1 MIKLLQK
8 TANKTLTKMT
18 ENLAQNMVDSCIS
31 VASSFIGQSF
41 SISGTTNR
49 RTTEKIL
56 KRIDPD
62 TYLRHSR
69 EDNNVS
75 SFGGVGDVK
84 MTLKEVAYFI
94 SLPEHTYIYVD
105 NTRSSMQL
113 FIFGK
118 EYKKASALF
127 KAALNSRDKG
137 SSSLSD
143 SRNNKIMIST
153 ATFNTKGEAESG
165 YFYRISTKTMDE
177 IFTAE
182 NNREQIT
189 SYISHWKKAS
199 DLFQKLNVTH
209 KLGIL
214 LYGPPG
220 TGKSSMAKA
229 IALQL
234 DYPIYTMN
242 VSTFP
247 TTVPDLS
254 ELFDDSGDDG
264 CIILLEDIDYIF
276 GQNSVERSAEEAAKA
291 NALLQMLDGVTSSS
305 NVVFIATTNSVETL
319 NDALVRDGR
328 FDLKICMDNIEHSE
342 ATKMCESMNL
352 TQSQTEEILQEET
365 FPINPAALQNKC
377 IKYIFSHL
385 DTWEGITPE
394 QEDVVD
400 LYEWM

>member
-1 MIKLLQK
+1 MINLIKK
-8 TANKTLTKMT
+8 TTTKTVTKFS
-18 ENLAQNMVDSCIS
+18 ENLAQNVVDSCFSI
-31 VASSFIGQSF
+31 ASSFIGQSF
-41 SISGTTNR
+41 YITGSTDRKTI
-49 RTTEKIL
+49 EKIL
-56 KRIDPD
+56 KRIDPES
-62 TYLRHSR
+62 YLRHSR
-69 EDNNVS
+69 EDNGS
-75 SFGGVGDVK
+75 GGFSTGEIK
-84 MTLKEVAYFI
+84 TTLKEVAYLI
-94 SLPEHTYIYVD
+94 PLPEYTYMYVD
-105 NTRSSMQL
+105 NTHSAMQL

-127 KAALNSRDKG
+127 KEAMNGHR
-137 SSSLSD
+137 SSSSSSD
-143 SRNNKIMIST
+143 NRNNKVMIST
-153 ATFNTKGEAESG
+153 ATFNNKGEAESG

-177 IFTAE
+177 IFTAAD
-182 NNREQIT
+182 NREQVT

-229 IALQL
+229 IAHQL

-254 ELFDDSGDDG
+254 ELFDDCGEDG

-276 GQNSVERSAEEAAKA
+276 GQSSVERSAEEAAKA
-291 NALLQMLDGVTSSS
+291 NALLQMLDGVNSSS
-305 NVVFIATTNSVETL
+305 NVVFIATTNSLETL

-328 FDLKICMDNIEHSE
+328 FDLKICMDNIEQNE

-352 TQSQTEEILQEET
+352 TSAQIEEILQGET
-365 FPINPAALQNKC
+365 FPVNPAALQNKC

-385 DTWEGITPE
+385 DTWKGIEPEE
-394 QEDVVD
+394 QESDFD
-400 LYEWM
+400 IFEYM